1 MAMPRSFAIS
11 IAIAIAVVGFL
22 SGRFTQ
28 LDSEGLSNDSRPA
41 VNGAPNKRQ
50 IGVKKWSGPGDGPP
64 DLVAELERE
73 ANPLARYKLALE
85 HMESWVKRDPRGALD
100 WIKSQQASA
109 RRKEVMRLA
118 IGQFAE
124 SDPKGA
130 AEWVLAN
137 LSGVDLHNTLIQI
150 SAPWSRI
157 NGTEAATWLSSLPTS
172 KERDAALESALFGWG
187 TVDPVAAVEY
197 AGAKVTDKG
206 LASVLRRASYAG
218 WAKSDPVAAVS
229 ASLDSSRG
237 HGDMTQFANT
247 LANWATVDLAA
258 SSEWLMKNVSSPNE
272 RTEAVLELSTIFAR
286 QSPDAGLDWIG
297 GLPDENERRLA
308 SNQFA
313 VDWASIDA
321 SASAKW
327 AAAQAP
333 DLLSNETQME
343 ILMGFLAE
351 DSEAFQ
357 QWRNTLPE
365 GPLKNQATKLVAPS
379 EDDEN

>member
-1 MAMPRSFAIS
+1 MLMPRSFAIS

-157 NGTEAATWLSSLPTS
+157 NGPEAVNWLSGIPAS
-172 KERDAALESALFGWG
+172 KQRDAALESALFGWG
-187 TVDPVAAVEY
+187 SVDPIAAVAY
-197 AGAKVTDKG
+197 ADEKNQDKKM
-206 LASVLRRASYAG
+206 ASVLRRASYAG
-218 WAKSDPVAAVS
+218 WAKSDPAAAVS
-229 ASLDSSRG
+229 ASLESSRG

-258 SSEWLMKNVSSPNE
+258 SSEWLLKNVSSPNE

-286 QSPDAGLDWIG
+286 QSPDAGLEWIG

-313 VDWASIDA
+313 MDWASIDA

-365 GPLKNQATKLVAPS
+365 GPLKDQATKLVAPS

>member
-1 MAMPRSFAIS
+1 MAMRIGSLLLT
-11 IAIAIAVVGFL
+11 AVIFGGLGFL
-22 SGRFTQ
+22 LGRLRQT
-28 LDSEGLSNDSRPA
+28 DSERPIEPKA
-41 VNGAPNKRQ
+41 LAD
-50 IGVKKWSGPGDGPP
+50 GVSPGYRAGEKKWLGPGKGPS
-64 DLVAELERE
+64 DLRAKLERE
-73 ANPLARYKLALE
+73 VNPLARFKLAMD
-85 HMESWVKRDPRGALD
+85 HMEAWVGRDPRGALD
-100 WIKSQQASA
+100 WIKSQQLSV

-118 IGQFAE
+118 LAQFAE

-130 AEWVLAN
+130 AEWVMAN
-137 LSGVDLHNTLIQI
+137 LSGIELHNSLIQI
-150 SAPWSRI
+150 SGPWSRI
-157 NGTEAATWLSSLPTS
+157 NGTEAATLLSSLPAS

-286 QSPDAGLDWIG
+286 QSPVAGLEWIG

-313 VDWASIDA
+313 VDWASVDPA
-321 SASAKW
+321 ASAKW
-327 AAAQAP
+327 ASGQSP
-333 DLLSNETQME
+333 GLLSDQAQME
-343 ILMGFLAE
+343 ILQSYLA
-351 DSEAFQ
+351 DDAAAFD
-357 QWRNTLPE
+357 QWRKSLPE
-365 GPLKNQATKLVAPS
+365 GALKQKAVDLVAPAN
-379 EDDEN
+379 EEGE

>member
-1 MAMPRSFAIS
+1 MAMRIGSLLLT
-11 IAIAIAVVGFL
+11 AVIFGGLGFL
-22 SGRFTQ
+22 LGRLRQT
-28 LDSEGLSNDSRPA
+28 DSERPIEPKA
-41 VNGAPNKRQ
+41 LAD
-50 IGVKKWSGPGDGPP
+50 GVSPGYRAGEKKWLGPGKGPS
-64 DLVAELERE
+64 DLRAKLERE
-73 ANPLARYKLALE
+73 VNPLARFKLAMD
-85 HMESWVKRDPRGALD
+85 HMEAWVGRDPRGALD
-100 WIKSQQASA
+100 WIKSQQLSV

-118 IGQFAE
+118 LAQFAE

-130 AEWVLAN
+130 AEWVMAN
-137 LSGVDLHNTLIQI
+137 LSGIELHNSLIQI
-150 SAPWSRI
+150 SGPWSRI
-157 NGTEAATWLSSLPTS
+157 NGTEAATLLSSLPAS

-286 QSPDAGLDWIG
+286 QSPVAGLEWIG

-313 VDWASIDA
+313 VDWASVDPA
-321 SASAKW
+321 ASAKW
-327 AAAQAP
+327 ASGQSP
-333 DLLSNETQME
+333 GLLSDQAQME
-343 ILMGFLAE
+343 ILQSYLA
-351 DSEAFQ
+351 DDAAAFD
-357 QWRNTLPE
+357 QWRKSLPE
-365 GPLKNQATKLVAPS
+365 GALKQKALDLVAPAN
-379 EDDEN
+379 EEGE

>member
-50 IGVKKWSGPGDGPP
+50 IGIKKWSGPGDGPP

-258 SSEWLMKNVSSPNE
+258 SSEWLSKNVSNPAE
-272 RTEAVLELSTIFAR
+272 RAEAVLELSTIFAR
-286 QSPDAGLDWIG
+286 QSPDAGLEWIG

-313 VDWASIDA
+313 VDWASVDSA
-321 SASAKW
+321 ASAKW
-327 AAAQAP
+327 ASEQSP
-333 DLLSNETQME
+333 GLLSDQAQME
-343 ILMGFLAE
+343 ILQSYLA
-351 DSEAFQ
+351 DDATAFD
-357 QWRNTLPE
+357 QWRKSLPE
-365 GPLKNQATKLVAPS
+365 GALKQKAADLVAPAN
-379 EDDEN
+379 EEGE

>member
-1 MAMPRSFAIS
+1 
-11 IAIAIAVVGFL
+11 
-22 SGRFTQ
+22 
-28 LDSEGLSNDSRPA
+28 
-41 VNGAPNKRQ
+41 
-50 IGVKKWSGPGDGPP
+50 
-64 DLVAELERE
+64 
-73 ANPLARYKLALE
+73 
-85 HMESWVKRDPRGALD
+85 MESWVKRDPRGALD

-157 NGTEAATWLSSLPTS
+157 NGPEAVNWLSGIPAS
-172 KERDAALESALFGWG
+172 KQRDAALESAFFGWG
-187 TVDPVAAVEY
+187 SVDPIAAVAY
-197 AGAKVTDKG
+197 ADEKNQDKKM
-206 LASVLRRASYAG
+206 ASVLRRASYAG

-286 QSPDAGLDWIG
+286 QSPDAGLEWIG
-297 GLPDENERRLA
+297 GLPDEKEQQLA

-313 VDWASIDA
+313 MDWASIDA

-365 GPLKNQATKLVAPS
+365 GPLKDQATKLVAPS

>member
-1 MAMPRSFAIS
+1 MAMRIGSLLLT
-11 IAIAIAVVGFL
+11 AVIFGGLGFL
-22 SGRFTQ
+22 LGRLRQT
-28 LDSEGLSNDSRPA
+28 DSERPIEPKA
-41 VNGAPNKRQ
+41 LAD
-50 IGVKKWSGPGDGPP
+50 GVSPGYRAGEKKWLGPGKGPS
-64 DLVAELERE
+64 DLRAKLERE
-73 ANPLARYKLALE
+73 VNPLARFKLAMD
-85 HMESWVKRDPRGALD
+85 HMEAWVGRDPRGALD
-100 WIKSQQASA
+100 WIKSQQLSV

-118 IGQFAE
+118 LAQFAE

-130 AEWVLAN
+130 AEWVMAN
-137 LSGVDLHNTLIQI
+137 LSGIELHNSLIQI
-150 SAPWSRI
+150 SGPWSRI
-157 NGTEAATWLSSLPTS
+157 NGTEAATWLSSLPAS
-172 KERDAALESALFGWG
+172 KERDSALESALFGWG

-286 QSPDAGLDWIG
+286 QSPVAGLEWIG

-313 VDWASIDA
+313 VDWASVDPA
-321 SASAKW
+321 ASAKW
-327 AAAQAP
+327 ASGQSP
-333 DLLSNETQME
+333 GLLSDQAQME
-343 ILMGFLAE
+343 ILQSYLA
-351 DSEAFQ
+351 DDAAAFD
-357 QWRNTLPE
+357 QWRKSLPE
-365 GPLKNQATKLVAPS
+365 GALKQKAVDLVAPAN
-379 EDDEN
+379 EEGE

>member
-1 MAMPRSFAIS
+1 MAMRLSS
-11 IAIAIAVVGFL
+11 LLLTAVIFGGLGFL
-22 SGRFTQ
+22 LGRLTQ
-28 LDSEGLSNDSRPA
+28 TDSERPIEPKA
-41 VNGAPNKRQ
+41 LAD
-50 IGVKKWSGPGDGPP
+50 GVSPGYRAGERKWSGPGQGPS
-64 DLVAELERE
+64 DLRAKLDRE
-73 ANPLARYKLALE
+73 ADPLARYKLAMD
-85 HMESWVKRDPRGALD
+85 HMEAWVGRDPRGALD
-100 WIKSQQASA
+100 WIKSQQPSV

-118 IGQFAE
+118 LAQFAE

-130 AEWVLAN
+130 AEWVMAN
-137 LSGVDLHNTLIQI
+137 LSGIERHNSLIQI
-150 SAPWSRI
+150 SGPWSRI
-157 NGTEAATWLSSLPTS
+157 NGTEAATWLSALPAS

-286 QSPDAGLDWIG
+286 QSPDAGLEWIG

-313 VDWASIDA
+313 VDWASVDPA
-321 SASAKW
+321 ASAKW
-327 AAAQAP
+327 ASGQSP
-333 DLLSNETQME
+333 GLLSDQAQME
-343 ILMGFLAE
+343 ILQSYLA
-351 DSEAFQ
+351 DDAAAFD
-357 QWRNTLPE
+357 QWRKSLPE
-365 GPLKNQATKLVAPS
+365 GALKQKAADLVAPAN
-379 EDDEN
+379 EEGE

>member
-1 MAMPRSFAIS
+1 MAMRIGSLLLT
-11 IAIAIAVVGFL
+11 AVIFGGLGFL
-22 SGRFTQ
+22 LGRLRQT
-28 LDSEGLSNDSRPA
+28 DSERPIEPKA
-41 VNGAPNKRQ
+41 LAD
-50 IGVKKWSGPGDGPP
+50 GVSPGYRAGEKKWLGPGKGPS
-64 DLVAELERE
+64 DLRAKLERE
-73 ANPLARYKLALE
+73 VNPLARFKLAMD
-85 HMESWVKRDPRGALD
+85 HMEAWVGRDPRGALD
-100 WIKSQQASA
+100 WIKSQQLSV

-118 IGQFAE
+118 LAQFAE

-130 AEWVLAN
+130 AEWVMAN
-137 LSGVDLHNTLIQI
+137 LSGIELHNSLIQI
-150 SAPWSRI
+150 SGPWSRI
-157 NGTEAATWLSSLPTS
+157 NGTEAATLLSSLPAS

-286 QSPDAGLDWIG
+286 QSPVAGLEWIG

-313 VDWASIDA
+313 VDWASVDPAA
-321 SASAKW
+321 SACW
-327 AAAQAP
+327 ASGQSP
-333 DLLSNETQME
+333 GLLSDQAQME
-343 ILMGFLAE
+343 ILQSYLA
-351 DSEAFQ
+351 DDAAAFD
-357 QWRNTLPE
+357 QWRKSLPE
-365 GPLKNQATKLVAPS
+365 GALKQKAVDLVAPAN
-379 EDDEN
+379 EEGE

>member
-1 MAMPRSFAIS
+1 MAMRIGSLLLT
-11 IAIAIAVVGFL
+11 AVIFGGLGFL
-22 SGRFTQ
+22 LGRLRQT
-28 LDSEGLSNDSRPA
+28 DSERPIEPKA
-41 VNGAPNKRQ
+41 LAD
-50 IGVKKWSGPGDGPP
+50 GVSPGYRAGEKKWLGPGKGPS
-64 DLVAELERE
+64 DLRAKLERE
-73 ANPLARYKLALE
+73 VNPLARFKLAMD
-85 HMESWVKRDPRGALD
+85 HMEAWVGRDPRGALD
-100 WIKSQQASA
+100 WIKSQQLSV

-118 IGQFAE
+118 LAQFAE

-130 AEWVLAN
+130 AEWVMAN
-137 LSGVDLHNTLIQI
+137 LSGIELHNSLIQI
-150 SAPWSRI
+150 SGPWSRI
-157 NGTEAATWLSSLPTS
+157 NGTEAATLLSSLPAS

-286 QSPDAGLDWIG
+286 QSPVAGLEWIG

-313 VDWASIDA
+313 VDWASVDPAA
-321 SASAKW
+321 SACW
-327 AAAQAP
+327 ASGQSP
-333 DLLSNETQME
+333 GLLSDQAQME
-343 ILMGFLAE
+343 ILQSYLA
-351 DSEAFQ
+351 DDAAAFD
-357 QWRNTLPE
+357 QWRKSLPE
-365 GPLKNQATKLVAPS
+365 GALKQKALDLVAPAN
-379 EDDEN
+379 EEGE

>member
-1 MAMPRSFAIS
+1 MPMRRSS
-11 IAIAIAVVGFL
+11 LLLTAVIFGGLGFL
-22 SGRFTQ
+22 LGRLTQ
-28 LDSEGLSNDSRPA
+28 TDSERLIEPKALAD
-41 VNGAPNKRQ
+41 
-50 IGVKKWSGPGDGPP
+50 GVSPGYRAGERKWSGPGQGPS
-64 DLVAELERE
+64 DLRAKLDRE
-73 ANPLARYKLALE
+73 ADLLARYKLAMD
-85 HMESWVKRDPRGALD
+85 HMEAWVGRDPRGALD
-100 WIKSQQASA
+100 WIKSQQPSV

-118 IGQFAE
+118 LAQFAE

-130 AEWVLAN
+130 AEWVMAN
-137 LSGVDLHNTLIQI
+137 LSGIELHNSLIQI
-150 SAPWSRI
+150 SGPWSRI
-157 NGTEAATWLSSLPTS
+157 NGTEAATWLSALPAS

-187 TVDPVAAVEY
+187 TVDPVAAVKY
-197 AGAKVTDKG
+197 AGAKVADKG

-286 QSPDAGLDWIG
+286 QSPDAGLEWIG

-313 VDWASIDA
+313 VDWASVDPA
-321 SASAKW
+321 ASAKW
-327 AAAQAP
+327 ASGQSP
-333 DLLSNETQME
+333 GLLSDQAQME
-343 ILMGFLAE
+343 ILQSYLA
-351 DSEAFQ
+351 DDAAAFD
-357 QWRNTLPE
+357 QWRKSLPE
-365 GPLKNQATKLVAPS
+365 GALKQKAADLVAPAN
-379 EDDEN
+379 EEGE